1 MKLAQV
7 QQALNAPKSQFNSFG
22 KYSYRNCEDIL
33 KAVKPLLGEAV
44 ILLNDDIIQVG
55 DKLFVKSTA
64 TYKSGDEE
72 ISVNALAEIS
82 AHKGMSAAQTTGAAS
97 SYARKYALNGLL
109 LIDDNKD
116 VDTKPTHI
124 TMEVLTQEIKDRQ
137 VDVEKLS
144 AFLGISCLAELNKNK
159 YAEALEA
166 IKRKPKAENVLEL

>member
-1 MKLAQV
+1 
-7 QQALNAPKSQFNSFG
+7 
-22 KYSYRNCEDIL
+22 
-33 KAVKPLLGEAV
+33 
-44 ILLNDDIIQVG
+44 
-55 DKLFVKSTA
+55 
-64 TYKSGDEE
+64 
-72 ISVNALAEIS
+72 
-82 AHKGMSAAQTTGAAS
+82 MSAAQTTGAAS

-137 VDVEKLS
+137 VDVDKLS
-144 AFLGISCLAELNKNK
+144 KFLGISSLAELNKNK